1 MSVIRNI
8 IFDIGNVL
16 VSFQPRHYYKDVLK
30 EACETVCDAVF
41 ASSCWDDYDN
51 GLCTL
56 EEVKQQLL
64 ERHPDLR
71 QEIALVIDD
80 WFHLMKPIP
89 AMWELREECRERGY
103 GIYIISNLSRDSYEY
118 LQREYHLFDALDGRV
133 LSFEERFGKP
143 DARMFTRLCERCSLL
158 PSECLFL
165 DDHLPN
171 IEAAERLGMHTVHVS
186 DPEAAAKEARER
198 LC

>member
-1 MSVIRNI
+1 M
-8 IFDIGNVL
+8 
-16 VSFQPRHYYKDVLK
+16 
-30 EACETVCDAVF
+30 
-41 ASSCWDDYDN
+41 
-51 GLCTL
+51 
-56 EEVKQQLL
+56 
-64 ERHPDLR
+64 
-71 QEIALVIDD
+71 
-80 WFHLMKPIP
+80 
-89 AMWELREECRERGY
+89 
-103 GIYIISNLSRDSYEY
+103 
-118 LQREYHLFDALDGRV
+118 